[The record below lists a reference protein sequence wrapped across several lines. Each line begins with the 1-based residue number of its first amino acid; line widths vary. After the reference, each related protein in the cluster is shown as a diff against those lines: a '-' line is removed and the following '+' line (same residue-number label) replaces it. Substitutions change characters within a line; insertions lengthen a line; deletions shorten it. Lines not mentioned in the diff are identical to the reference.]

1 MKERLR
7 QYNIQRNSVG
17 ESCNEDSNSLKSRS
31 STPKDE
37 PKENEHSKAVPCRY
51 WLKGLSQPS
60 PVPSNNQISTSL
72 WRLEKYATRAALFNN
87 LENIFTFVTNPALCN
102 LLREYEEFKTYPVPS
117 AASKV
122 RLESNFRDVVKLM
135 QTISVPNLEN
145 VTECAELGLCEA
157 GTEESESSVVNFMK
171 QFKSFRDEVECL
183 YNNFVNEMKDLR
195 EEFRN
200 VHRGKMVSCIP
211 DIEGRLEALAIYLE
225 RKNVEEAE
233 QKMQSCI
240 SWVADRIRKAFTI
253 VEEVKT
259 ILTPNLPINSPSLV
273 DDKSHYESAKST
285 ICAQP
290 NFEDIFGAE
299 THRKNEEVNCNFE
312 DAKEVS
318 PSCYLTPPEAQST
331 PRGSLSFAV
340 LSQSGS
346 GDQADLGGESEGEAG
361 LEVDPR
367 YEREDIIHNVTAVYG
382 NKVG

>member
-37 PKENEHSKAVPCRY
+37 PIEKEHSKAVPCRY
-51 WLKGLSQPS
+51 WLKGLSQRS

-72 WRLEKYATRAALFNN
+72 WRLEKYASRAALFNN
-87 LENIFTFVTNPALCN
+87 LENIFTFVTNRALCN
-102 LLREYEEFKTYPVPS
+102 LLREYEDFKTYPVPS

-145 VTECAELGLCEA
+145 VAEFAELGLCEA
-157 GTEESESSVVNFMK
+157 GTDENESSVVNFMK
-171 QFKSFRDEVECL
+171 QFKSFRDEVESL
-183 YNNFVNEMKDLR
+183 YNSFVNEMKDLR
-195 EEFRN
+195 DEFRN

-233 QKMQSCI
+233 QKMQLCI
-240 SWVADRIRKAFTI
+240 TWVADRIRKALTI

-259 ILTPNLPINSPSLV
+259 IVTPNLPVNSCSLV
-273 DDKSHYESAKST
+273 DDQSHYESAKST
-285 ICAQP
+285 ICALK
-290 NFEDIFGAE
+290 FEDIFGAQ
-299 THRKNEEVNCNFE
+299 TPSNNEEVDCNFE

-346 GDQADLGGESEGEAG
+346 GDEADLGGESEAG
-361 LEVDPR
+361 LEADPR
-367 YEREDIIHNVTAVYG
+367 YEREDIIHNVTVVYG